1 MRKNEKR
8 VLIVVIIVFVM
19 FSVIAFAVPFVK
31 NGAFWL
37 TYIFSVIS
45 FAVQPFVMKIAF
57 KDGKNLNSKLYGFP
71 IARISV
77 VYGIAQTVLSL
88 VFMTL
93 AKVVPIWL
101 VLVFDV
107 ILLGVS
113 AIGFIGADSMR
124 DEIVRQD
131 KKLVKDVKFMR
142 NLQSKM
148 NVLVNQCEDENV
160 RKSVSKLAEN
170 IKYSDV
176 VSNEALS
183 DIESD
188 LSACIDDLQTAVVD
202 GDKDGA
208 LSLCVKAEGL
218 LAERNRLCKI
228 NKK

>member
-1 MRKNEKR
+1 MKKNERR

-45 FAVQPFVMKIAF
+45 FAVQPYVMKIAF
-57 KDGKNLNSKLYGFP
+57 KDGKSLNSKLYGFP
-71 IARISV
+71 IARISF
-77 VYGIAQTVLSL
+77 VYGISQTVLSL
-88 VFMTL
+88 VFMML

-131 KKLVKDVKFMR
+131 NKLVKDVKFMR

>member
-1 MRKNEKR
+1 
-8 VLIVVIIVFVM
+8 
-19 FSVIAFAVPFVK
+19 
-31 NGAFWL
+31 
-37 TYIFSVIS
+37 
-45 FAVQPFVMKIAF
+45 
-57 KDGKNLNSKLYGFP
+57 
-71 IARISV
+71 
-77 VYGIAQTVLSL
+77 
-88 VFMTL
+88 
-93 AKVVPIWL
+93 
-101 VLVFDV
+101 
-107 ILLGVS
+107 
-113 AIGFIGADSMR
+113 MR